1 MRKLLFGNHINTF
14 VVFFLNMFLN
24 ILLVERRSV
33 QDVKAEGV
41 EEFSDTADPV
51 QRYKA
56 LNRVSST
63 LLLITFF
70 ILCAVAMSIPIGS
83 TFFQVTKTIAD
94 LKAVILLGV
103 PTLFVVMVLQLRV
116 SRAER
121 YSKDWVRAGSPE
133 TEKANPSMYFTNLDY
148 ITAVLVSA
156 GLSALVFNLL

>member
-24 ILLVERRSV
+24 VLLVEKRSI
-33 QDVKAEGV
+33 QEVKAESV
-41 EEFSDTADPV
+41 NDFSTEADPA

-70 ILCAVAMSIPIGS
+70 ILCFVALSIPIGS
-83 TFFQVTKTIAD
+83 TFFNVTKTVAD

-103 PTLFVVMVLQLRV
+103 PTLFIVMVLQLRV

-133 TEKANPSMYFTNLDY
+133 TEKAHRSMYFTNLDY
-148 ITAVLVSA
+148 ITAAVVST